1 MATEEK
7 KFPYRLDGDALYRT
21 YREQY
26 TPGDRTVEN
35 AVRVPDNYRLT
46 PPLGSRWRWGS
57 DAIGTD
63 MTSGT
68 APSTPS
74 GGTPTITPGP
84 SPGAPATGKPEP
96 NSSVTS
102 GGPNTQSLYEQYLE
116 RLSLGDKPGYAGTW
130 DRQLA
135 DLYDKIAG
143 RPAFSYDVGKDPLYG
158 QYRDSYIQQGKLAM
172 KDTMGQ
178 AAALTGGYGSTY
190 GQAVG
195 QQTYDAY
202 LQKLGDVVP
211 ELYEKAYGR
220 YRDEGEELMKQ
231 YALMGQQRDT
241 EYSLYRDALGDW
253 ENERA
258 YQTQRETEDY
268 NRRTAEAE
276 RAYQRGQD
284 ELTQRQKAYSSLYAL
299 IAASGYRP
307 TDEELAAAGMTRAA
321 ADALAAEYQRGVD
334 MENQQLALQQAA
346 RAASGGGG
354 GGGRSSGGGRS
365 YTGSARSE
373 SSPDT
378 KISAP
383 GKSYTNNPNLKQQST
398 VWNPKAA
405 VAQTVAQKAAPV
417 RAATSA
423 ALGLADKLKKKR

>member
-7 KFPYRLDGDALYRT
+7 KFPYSLDGDALYQT

-26 TPGDRTVEN
+26 APGDR
-35 AVRVPDNYRLT
+35 
-46 PPLGSRWRWGS
+46 
-57 DAIGTD
+57 
-63 MTSGT
+63 
-68 APSTPS
+68 
-74 GGTPTITPGP
+74 
-84 SPGAPATGKPEP
+84 PA
-96 NSSVTS
+96 
-102 GGPNTQSLYEQYLE
+102 
-116 RLSLGDKPGYAGTW
+116 YAGTW
-130 DRQLA
+130 DKPMEE
-135 DLYDKIAG
+135 LYG
-143 RPAFSYDVGKDPLYG
+143 RLTSRPAFSYDAGKDPLYQ
-158 QYRDSYIQQGKLAM
+158 QYRDRYVQQGKLAM

-190 GQAVG
+190 GQSVG
-195 QQTYDAY
+195 QQSYDAY

-211 ELYEKAYGR
+211 ELYGKAYGR
-220 YRDEGEELMKQ
+220 YQDEGDELMKQ
-231 YALMGQQRDT
+231 YALMGQRRDA
-241 EYSLYRDALGDW
+241 EYGLYRDALGDW

-268 NRRTAEAE
+268 NRRMAEDE

-284 ELTQRQKAYSSLYAL
+284 ELNQRQKAYSALYAL

-307 TDEELAAAGMTRAA
+307 TDDELTAAGMTRAA
-321 ADALAAEYQRGVD
+321 ADALADEYRRGVD
-334 MENQQLALQQAA
+334 MENQQLAMQQAS
-346 RAASGGGG
+346 RAASSGGG

-383 GKSYTNNPNLKQQST
+383 GKSYTNSNAGKSASA
-398 VWNPKAA
+398 WNPKAA
-405 VAQTVAQKAAPV
+405 VVQTVAQKAAPV